1 MANKIQLRRD
11 TASNWNRINPILADG
26 EPGLDITNNKIKM
39 GDGTTEWADL
49 LYLTVD
55 EQSRLV
61 NDNAVVTLDSTGVL
75 NIPGT
80 INNTNG
86 ITMTSSRGA
95 VQFGANLEAPGQA
108 SHFHI
113 NKTAATSSTTD
124 LFFGDDSNYV
134 KLPSNGGV
142 VIGADGTANWSF
154 DINGSLIVPSVE
166 STILSLVGTD
176 ATPIS
181 INNITVQPSF
191 NNRVMIT
198 TGADHG
204 ITQNGTKVKITGL
217 TRCTVLNEGLYYV
230 IPEATNTFYLYTDV
244 NTTVQFDGSLI
255 TEDYITLGPRP
266 TAEAADPNNPQTS
279 STDEVFAGQSAIF
292 FNGSSFIRTAP
303 SNDFDFNVGPFSVSF
318 WVYPMAYNNGRIFT
332 FGTWPNE
339 VLGMSNEGSATPY
352 IWIAGQPFGLGV
364 SMSLNTWHYIVITRF
379 ENTISFSMDGVTY
392 NSFPGLPYD
401 LYMAATKYLTI
412 GNDESGNA
420 GFIGRIRD
428 FKINVGAGIDP
439 STITVPTAPAT
450 VDASTK
456 ILLLANKDDQSNSA
470 SISGGGQVT
479 EKIPSGTINI
489 ATAPGPNDSDHGDI
503 NLIAGTSALKLDGK
517 RNQVALLNTYSGGQ
531 HPINSSGQSTIL
543 IDVGSETNPIDAT
556 TTLNWL
562 NNVWYVGPDTGY
574 NGSGTTHTITVPIPE
589 RVGVEVTIINDTNAD
604 LTIVD
609 WDGPITGMV
618 AFASIKLL
626 SYADETGQ
634 IWWWQTSSFAW

>member
-11 TASNWNRINPILADG
+11 TAANWTRINPILADG

-39 GDGTTEWADL
+39 GDGTTEWTDL
-49 LYLTVD
+49 PYLKVD
-55 EQSRLV
+55 EHTRLV
-61 NDNAVVTLDSTGVL
+61 NTNAVVTLDSTGEL

-80 INNTNG
+80 IHSTNG
-86 ITMTSSRGA
+86 ITMTSGRGA
-95 VQFGANLEAPGQA
+95 VEFGANLEAPGQA

-113 NKTAATSSTTD
+113 NKTVETSSTTD

-142 VIGADGTANWSF
+142 VIGTDGTTTWSF
-154 DINGSLIVPSVE
+154 DVNGALIVPTVE
-166 STILSLVGTD
+166 STILSEVGTD

-181 INNITVQPSF
+181 INNITVHPSF

-198 TGADHG
+198 TGANHG

-244 NTTVQFDGSLI
+244 DCNVLFDGSLI
-255 TEDYITLGPRP
+255 TEDYITTGPRP
-266 TAEAADPNNPQTS
+266 TSEASMPNNPQTS
-279 STDEVFAGQSAIF
+279 STDEVFAGQSAIY

-303 SNDFDFNVGPFSVSF
+303 SNDFDFGTGPFSVSF
-318 WVYPMAYNNGRIFT
+318 WVRPLAYNNGRIFT

-339 VLGMSNEGSATPY
+339 VLGMSNETSATPY
-352 IWIAGQPFGLGV
+352 FWIAGQNFGLGV
-364 SMSLNTWHYIVITRF
+364 GMSLNTWHYIVITRF

-401 LYMAATKYLTI
+401 LTLATTKYLTI

-428 FKINVGAGIDP
+428 FKINVGEGIDP
-439 STITVPTAPAT
+439 STITVPTGPAT
-450 VDASTK
+450 VDVSTK
-456 ILLLANKDDQSNSA
+456 LLLLANKDDQTNSA
-470 SISGGGQVT
+470 AISGGGTIT

-489 ATAPGPNDSDHGDI
+489 ATAPGPNDSDYGDI
-503 NLIAGTSALKLDGK
+503 NLTAGFATLKVDGK
-517 RNQVALLNTYSGGQ
+517 RHVVAVSNPGGDF
-531 HPINSSGQSTIL
+531 PINGSGQSTIL
-543 IDVGSETNPIDAT
+543 IDVGSETNPIDASE
-556 TTLNWL
+556 LFNWY

-574 NGSGTTHTITVPIPE
+574 NGSGTTHVIIVPTPE
-589 RVGVEVTIINDTNAD
+589 RVGVEVTIINDTEAG
-604 LTIVD
+604 LTIAEGV
-609 WDGPITGMV
+609 GPLTSMGP
-618 AFASIKLL
+618 FESIKLM
-626 SYADETGQ
+626 SYKDESGE
-634 IWWWQTSSFAW
+634 IFWWQTASYSW

>member
-11 TASNWNRINPILADG
+11 TAANWTRINPILADG

-49 LYLTVD
+49 SYLTVD
-55 EQSRLV
+55 EHTRLV
-61 NDNAVVTLDSTGVL
+61 NDNAVVTLNPDGVL

-80 INNTNG
+80 IHNTNG
-86 ITMTSSRGA
+86 ITMTSGRGA
-95 VQFGANLEAPGQA
+95 VEFGVNLEAPGQA

-113 NKTAATSSTTD
+113 NKTVETSGTTD

-142 VIGADGTANWSF
+142 VIGTDGTTTWSF
-154 DINGSLIVPSVE
+154 DVNGALIVPTVE
-166 STILSLVGTD
+166 STILSEVGTD
-176 ATPIS
+176 ATSIS

-198 TGADHG
+198 TGANHG
-204 ITQNGTKVKITGL
+204 ITQNGTKVKIAGL

-244 NTTVQFDGSLI
+244 DCNVLFDGSLI
-255 TEDYITLGPRP
+255 TEDYIITGPRP
-266 TAEAADPNNPQTS
+266 TTEAADPNNPQTS
-279 STDEVFAGQSAIF
+279 STDEVFAGQSAIY

-303 SNDFDFNVGPFSVSF
+303 SNDFDFGTGPFSVSF
-318 WVYPMAYNNGRIFT
+318 WVRPQAYNFGRIFT

-352 IWIAGQPFGLGV
+352 IWIAGQNFGIGT

-401 LYMAATKYLTI
+401 LTQAVTKYLTI
-412 GNDESGNA
+412 GNDEAGNA

-428 FKINVGAGIDP
+428 FKINVGEGIDP
-439 STITVPTAPAT
+439 STITVPTGPAT
-450 VDASTK
+450 TDASTK
-456 ILLLANKDDQSNSA
+456 LLLLANKDDQTNSA
-470 SISGGGQVT
+470 AISGGGTIT

-489 ATAPGPNDSDHGDI
+489 VTAPGPNDSDHGDI
-503 NLIAGTSALKLDGK
+503 NLNAGFATLKVDGK
-517 RNQVALLNTYSGGQ
+517 RNVVALSTPARDY
-531 HPINSSGQSTIL
+531 PINGSGQDTIV
-543 IDVGSETNPIDAT
+543 INATSATTPIDAT
-556 TTLNWL
+556 TTISWL
-562 NNVWYVGPDTGY
+562 NNVWYVRPETGY
-574 NGSGTTHTITVPIPE
+574 GSTGTTHAITVPIPE
-589 RVGVEVTIINDTNAD
+589 RVGVEVTIINDTDAG
-604 LTIVD
+604 LLIVD
-609 WDGPITGMV
+609 WDGPIQSMV
-618 AFASIKLL
+618 AFESIKMM
-626 SYADETGQ
+626 SYKDESGQ
-634 IWWWQTSSFAW
+634 IWWWVTGSYSW